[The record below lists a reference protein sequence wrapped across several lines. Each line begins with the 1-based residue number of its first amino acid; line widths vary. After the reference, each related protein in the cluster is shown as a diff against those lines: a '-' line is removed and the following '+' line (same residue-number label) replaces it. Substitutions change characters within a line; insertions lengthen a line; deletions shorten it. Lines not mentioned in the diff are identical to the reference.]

1 MTQRQREEHRSRVT
15 GKHVA
20 IEELK
25 VGDPGAS
32 ESCHKSL
39 LIRKK
44 FIKVVER
51 QKDSLFL
58 CPNKPEPEII
68 EGGEKKKT
76 QDKNSC

>member
-1 MTQRQREEHRSRVT
+1 MT

-25 VGDPGAS
+25 VETLGPR

-44 FIKVVER
+44 FIKAAER
-51 QKDSLFL
+51 QKDTLFL
-58 CPNKPEPEII
+58 CPNKPQPEII
-68 EGGEKKKT
+68 EGGGKKKT
-76 QDKNSC
+76 G

>member
-1 MTQRQREEHRSRVT
+1 MT

-32 ESCHKSL
+32 GVLPQAL

-44 FIKVVER
+44 FIKAVER
-51 QKDSLFL
+51 QKDTLFL

-68 EGGEKKKT
+68 EGGGKK
-76 QDKNSC
+76 NPG